1 MKGTSKRPVITVGQ
15 TVFVSFSS
23 WYGSSTPNLNEYEV
37 TKVNTRSFYAIRK
50 GSDYERRFDLKTL
63 RHEDSFGEIFQAYL
77 SEKTYWNK
85 VKIAEEKKEL
95 RSEIEKSLLK
105 LNLNQLREIH
115 SIIKQGE
122 VR

>member
-23 WYGSSTPNLNEYEV
+23 WYESSTPNLYEYEV

-50 GSDYERRFDLKTL
+50 GSDYERRFDLRTL
-63 RHEDSFGEIFQAYL
+63 RHEDSFGEVFQAYL

-85 VKIAEEKKEL
+85 VKIAEEKQEL

-105 LNLNQLREIH
+105 LNLNQLRKIKEI
-115 SIIKQGE
+115 INT
-122 VR
+122 